1 MRNGQQLHQ
10 LIVQTSKNEG
20 ELHLVWK
27 YLGVTLDMKQIC
39 NIKVMQSHYRP
50 SQAQRFTGGWGSQ
63 IS

>member
-39 NIKVMQSHYRP
+39 NIKVMQSHYRTA
-50 SQAQRFTGGWGSQ
+50 SVV
-63 IS
+63 